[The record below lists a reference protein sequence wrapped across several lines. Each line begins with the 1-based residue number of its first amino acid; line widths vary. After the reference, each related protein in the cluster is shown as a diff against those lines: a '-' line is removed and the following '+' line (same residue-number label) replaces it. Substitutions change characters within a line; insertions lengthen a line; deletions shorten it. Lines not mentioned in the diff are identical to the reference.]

1 MLEKLIE
8 ILERWTNHSDDEN
21 KITLNARCDFRLT
34 ESEKI
39 LLDKYCKLRC
49 INKSTLIRK
58 LIVNEINTFVNEHKE
73 EIIYYN

>member
-8 ILERWTNHSDDEN
+8 ILERWTNHDDEN

-58 LIVNEINTFVNEHKE
+58 LIVNEINEFVNEHKE